1 MAVGVVMTTFASN
14 DVLEDLEMNELVV
27 YVGLLIDDGEVVT
40 VSTSKEDVEM
50 AIRRAGHDLKAVEDV
65 YELTDR
71 WRAR

>member
-1 MAVGVVMTTFASN
+1 
-14 DVLEDLEMNELVV
+14 
-27 YVGLLIDDGEVVT
+27 VVT